1 LTAFLFDD
9 DSAMLRIGMSEFMDK
24 QSVSRLIGAPPEHVG
39 YEEGGALAEAVRRRP
54 YQVTL
59 FGEVE

>member
-1 LTAFLFDD
+1 
-9 DSAMLRIGMSEFMDK
+9 MLRIGMSEFMDK

-39 YEEGGALAEAVRRRP
+39 YEEGGALAEAVRHRT